1 MRQCGLQGVARGLP
15 IAVVVVVVVADVVVV
30 IYARSFIVLSII
42 TVDPKG
48 QSAGEDR

>member
-1 MRQCGLQGVARGLP
+1 VAEAATA
-15 IAVVVVVVVADVVVV
+15 AVVVVVVVVVVV
-30 IYARSFIVLSII
+30 HAESFIVLSII